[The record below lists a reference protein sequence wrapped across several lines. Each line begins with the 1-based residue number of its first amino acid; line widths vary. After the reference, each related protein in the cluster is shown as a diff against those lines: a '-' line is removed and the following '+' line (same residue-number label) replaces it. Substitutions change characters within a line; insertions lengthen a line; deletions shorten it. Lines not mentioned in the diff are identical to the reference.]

1 MSHSP
6 TTTEGRKR
14 KRTSLACDICRH
26 RKVRCD
32 GRDPCTTC
40 KFSGENCTYG
50 TEALAKSKSD
60 IILDVALRS
69 ERLLREVSSQLA
81 YVEGIV
87 SRSNPSATDV
97 DSSPLATMSST
108 TTDNTRGQIVPTLN
122 ISNAILSP
130 FHASTTE
137 SILAWPHFD
146 NFPSLREGHNF
157 SVFHLENSRQPLP
170 IRSSIMQPYTSR
182 HDIENLAQSFGSNI
196 NFWYPTMTQNKI
208 RQLQQRIVAG
218 NLDDTV
224 QSCLALLVMA
234 LGAASDRISFHVA
247 NREPN
252 SHETENQSQQKILS
266 ELYFDSALKKIFMA
280 QVECTIDAVHCLF
293 LAGLVLPAFM
303 RGTDEISAFTNF
315 KLLKRLFFAYL
326 QRPIQ
331 AWSFISAA
339 TTKCRLLTLSPNPN
353 TSHEDEEC
361 LRRLFWS
368 CYILESD
375 YLAEIAA
382 LPQSGIADIESSVSL
397 PGEYHTHASQVDEE
411 KASLYFLAC
420 ISIRRLLN
428 RVHNLLYA
436 KDTGASF
443 DEAQFP
449 SVVSELDHQLEQW
462 RDFLPPDFQFQV
474 NSQPASSQEGAFLR
488 QRYLT
493 CKSVIYRPYLTRALS
508 SGDDPNARL
517 PDDVYEQGKCCLD
530 ACWLHAINLGS
541 FAHTIMIDTWI
552 CSLSMASAMLIILA
566 ASQTAAVQ
574 AYITPDVTALGPHLE
589 SLLRQWMHIPAHGD
603 VSPSVERSI
612 GLISKVDQALR
623 EILRK

>member
-1 MSHSP
+1 MDVTHVRHASFLGKIAP
-6 TTTEGRKR
+6 TVLRLLRK
-14 KRTSLACDICRH
+14 
-26 RKVRCD
+26 
-32 GRDPCTTC
+32 
-40 KFSGENCTYG
+40 
-50 TEALAKSKSD
+50 AKSKSD

-69 ERLLREVSSQLA
+69 ERLLREVSSQLS

-87 SRSNPSATDV
+87 SRSNPSAATM
-97 DSSPLATMSST
+97 DSSPLATISST

-146 NFPSLREGHNF
+146 SFQSLREGYNF
-157 SVFHLENSRQPLP
+157 SVFHLENSRQSLP
-170 IRSSIMQPYTSR
+170 IRSSTMQPYTSR

-196 NFWYPTMTQNKI
+196 NFWYPTMTQNKL
-208 RQLQQRIVAG
+208 RQLQQTIVAG

-234 LGAASDRISFHVA
+234 LGAASDRIAFHVA
-247 NREPN
+247 NREP
-252 SHETENQSQQKILS
+252 SLHETENQSQQKILS

-293 LAGLVLPAFM
+293 LAGLF
-303 RGTDEISAFTNF
+303 S
-315 KLLKRLFFAYL
+315 AYL

-339 TTKCRLLTLSPNPN
+339 TTKCRLLTLSPDPN

-462 RDFLPPDFQFQV
+462 RDFLPPDFQ
-474 NSQPASSQEGAFLR
+474 
-488 QRYLT
+488 
-493 CKSVIYRPYLTRALS
+493 
-508 SGDDPNARL
+508 
-517 PDDVYEQGKCCLD
+517 
-530 ACWLHAINLGS
+530 
-541 FAHTIMIDTWI
+541 
-552 CSLSMASAMLIILA
+552 MASAMLIILA

-589 SLLRQWMHIPAHGD
+589 GLLRQWMHIPAHGD

-623 EILRK
+623 EILAK

>member
-1 MSHSP
+1 M
-6 TTTEGRKR
+6 TTLPSATFAGIEK
-14 KRTSLACDICRH
+14 
-26 RKVRCD
+26 CD

-97 DSSPLATMSST
+97 DSSPLATISST
-108 TTDNTRGQIVPTLN
+108 TTDNNRGQIVPTLN

-146 NFPSLREGHNF
+146 NFQSLREGHHF

-182 HDIENLAQSFGSNI
+182 HDIENLAQSFESNI

-247 NREPN
+247 TREP
-252 SHETENQSQQKILS
+252 SLHETEHQSQQKILS

-293 LAGLVLPAFM
+293 LAG
-303 RGTDEISAFTNF
+303 
-315 KLLKRLFFAYL
+315 LFFAYL

-361 LRRLFWS
+361 LRRLF
-368 CYILESD
+368 CD

-474 NSQPASSQEGAFLR
+474 NSQPASSQEGA
-488 QRYLT
+488 
-493 CKSVIYRPYLTRALS
+493 
-508 SGDDPNARL
+508 
-517 PDDVYEQGKCCLD
+517 
-530 ACWLHAINLGS
+530 
-541 FAHTIMIDTWI
+541 
-552 CSLSMASAMLIILA
+552 MASAMLIILA

-589 SLLRQWMHIPAHGD
+589 RLLRQWIHIPAHGD